1 MAIFKSAQ
9 VPNNKIPQA
18 TLSGG
23 EKEKRPNVYFYN
35 ALVFCFFL
43 ESIFWLTFLFVS
55 DRLLG
60 VHSRGTRPPAEQKS
74 PTTNNKLKQTKK
86 KSLNSPESISGQNGA
101 NINTSPANLHMNTCN
116 NNNSHA
122 LTRPAENNSLVSS
135 SPRCTQK
142 NQVPTCKCP
151 LKNWEGGGGPKMLS
165 STPEAL
171 KNSWQQRPKGTFF
184 SSRKFPPMA
193 AFPSRRWRHF
203 SGKIGNQKF
212 LSEKQRQ
219 NVTKL
224 FQFLCDRNVDV
235 FFRLTERENREKFRR
250 AEMWQRGGW
259 RHVTRFGGKKKRAKA
274 VDAKGWT
281 NEKGAKSWRHVI
293 CRREGGHRSICC
305 KSALAQDVGGCC
317 RVLID
322 L

>member
-60 VHSRGTRPPAEQKS
+60 VHWRGTRPPAEQKS

-122 LTRPAENNSLVSS
+122 LTRPAENNSLVFS

-151 LKNWEGGGGPKMLS
+151 
-165 STPEAL
+165 
-171 KNSWQQRPKGTFF
+171 
-184 SSRKFPPMA
+184 
-193 AFPSRRWRHF
+193 
-203 SGKIGNQKF
+203 
-212 LSEKQRQ
+212 
-219 NVTKL
+219 VKL
-224 FQFLCDRNVDV
+224 
-235 FFRLTERENREKFRR
+235 
-250 AEMWQRGGW
+250 
-259 RHVTRFGGKKKRAKA
+259 GKK
-274 VDAKGWT
+274 
-281 NEKGAKSWRHVI
+281 
-293 CRREGGHRSICC
+293 
-305 KSALAQDVGGCC
+305 CC
-317 RVLID
+317 RLPPR
-322 L
+322 LENS